1 MLSNTH
7 RPMTKTTE
15 QLLLDAVDRLNASV
29 RRCAARLEA
38 IEANTLELT
47 LQRSEARREASKS

>member
-1 MLSNTH
+1 
-7 RPMTKTTE
+7 MTKTTE

-38 IEANTLELT
+38 IETNTHELT
-47 LQRSEARREASKS
+47 LQRSEARREASKD